1 MKKSFITMI
10 AIAAMTITN
19 THMVRAQGMAVNTT
33 GAAANGSAML
43 DVSSTTQGMLVPRMT
58 SAQRTAISSPSTG
71 LLVYQTDGAAGFY
84 YYTGSAWLSL
94 NSTSTTA
101 GGDLTGSYPNPTI
114 TNTSATGNHITSA
127 IQSASSGV
135 TGSGS
140 VVLASSPTM
149 LTPNLGTPSSATLTF
164 ATGLPLS
171 TGVTGNLDKS
181 HLNGGTGASSST
193 FWRGDNTWAA
203 PTSVGYNYT
212 TITTNTSAVAG
223 TAYMFGG
230 DGVTITLPNTAVAG
244 ATIKMVVPR
253 SYTTCKVNMGAY
265 GAFNG
270 YSFTAFSA
278 NTSYT
283 YGIDIEYANTFVF
296 DGVEWMEIS
305 QL

>member
-1 MKKSFITMI
+1 MM
-10 AIAAMTITN
+10 AIAAMMITH

-33 GAAANGSAML
+33 GAAANASAIL

-58 SAQRTAISSPSTG
+58 SAQRSAITVSATQAG
-71 LLVYQTDGAAGFY
+71 LLVYQTDGTAGFY

-114 TNTSATGNHITSA
+114 TNTNATGNHITSA
-127 IQSASSGV
+127 IQSASTGV
-135 TGSGS
+135 TGSGN
-140 VVLASSPTM
+140 VVLAQSPT
-149 LTPNLGTPSSATLTF
+149 LATPNLGTPASATLTF

-171 TGVTGNLDKS
+171 TGVTGNLDNA

-193 FWRGDNTWAA
+193 FWRGDNTWASPA
-203 PTSVGYNYT
+203 VGYSYT
-212 TITTNTSAVAG
+212 SITTNTTAVAG
-223 TAYMFGG
+223 TAYMFGA
-230 DGVTITLPNTAVAG
+230 DGITITLPNSAAVG

-265 GAFNG
+265 GSFNA

-296 DGVEWMEIS
+296 DGFEWLEVS
-305 QL
+305 QF